1 MVLDVKSSQK
11 YTVKAGVSHG
21 SILGPTI
28 FLMYINDIPDDFI
41 CDIAIN
47 AEDSTFYFKC
57 GQASDL

>member
-11 YTVKAGVSHG
+11 YTVNAGVSHG

-28 FLMYINDIPDDFI
+28 FLMYINDIPDDFS
-41 CDIAIN
+41 CDIAIS

>member
-11 YTVKAGVSHG
+11 YTVNGGVSLG

-28 FLMYINDIPDDFI
+28 FLMYINDIPDYFI

-47 AEDSTFYFKC
+47 ADDTTFYFKC